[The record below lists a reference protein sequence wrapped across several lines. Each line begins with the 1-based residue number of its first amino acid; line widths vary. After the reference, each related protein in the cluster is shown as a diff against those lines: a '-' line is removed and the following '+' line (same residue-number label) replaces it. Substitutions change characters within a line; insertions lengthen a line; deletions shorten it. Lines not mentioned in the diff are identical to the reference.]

1 MTTITNT
8 TTVARNIPLL
18 VGGALAVAGIGLA
31 AGMALRSA
39 PAEPAQLP
47 APVAAVAAPVA
58 PAAKPAPA
66 RKATT
71 EARAGNTTRERSNT
85 TPLDTQPAVAA
96 APVCANCG
104 VVDSVRSFEKKG
116 EGSGLGAVAGGVI
129 GGALGNQVGGGNGR
143 KAMTVIGA
151 IGGGMAG
158 HEVEKRAKSETFYE
172 VRVRMDDGTTRTVTQ
187 KTAPTAGARVVVDGD
202 TLRAAPAESAGDA
215 PKMMRASART

>member
-8 TTVARNIPLL
+8 TTAARNIPLL

-47 APVAAVAAPVA
+47 APVAVVAAPAA
-58 PAAKPAPA
+58 PLAKPAPA
-66 RKATT
+66 KKPTT
-71 EARAGNTTRERSNT
+71 EARAGNTTRERST
-85 TPLDTQPAVAA
+85 TPLDTRPAVAA

-116 EGSGLGAVAGGVI
+116 EGSGLGAVAGGVL

-151 IGGGMAG
+151 IGGGLAG

-187 KTAPTAGARVVVDGD
+187 KTAPSAGARVVVDGD
-202 TLRAAPAESAGDA
+202 TLREAPAGSATNA
-215 PKMMRASART
+215 PQMMRASARI